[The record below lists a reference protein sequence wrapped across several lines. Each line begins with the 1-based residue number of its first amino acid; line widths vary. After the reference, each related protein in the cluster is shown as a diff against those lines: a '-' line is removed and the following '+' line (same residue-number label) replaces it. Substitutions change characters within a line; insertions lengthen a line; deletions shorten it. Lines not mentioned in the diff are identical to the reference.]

1 MNTKELL
8 KGNTEMIILASLADG
23 PKHGYLITQWIRTQS
38 EDSFSFSPGMLYPLL
53 HKLEHEDLISASWIT
68 SEEGR
73 DKKVYQLTKSGG
85 NAYHAYKK
93 DWTLF
98 AKKIQHLIS

>member
-23 PKHGYLITQWIRTQS
+23 PKHGYLITQWIRAQS
-38 EDSFSFSPGMLYPLL
+38 NDSFAFSPGMLYPLL

-68 SEEGR
+68 SKEGR
-73 DKKVYQLTKSGG
+73 DKKVYQLTKSGK
-85 NAYHAYKK
+85 NAYRTYKK